1 MHTRDFSREKVTETG
16 EGPYPG
22 MSGTWTRSRTELS
35 QAELS
40 QTVRLA
46 VGSFAKIVAGYRGRE
61 MMTSQRGMQMEQV
74 RRERRQQGTS
84 PKARGGFTLIE
95 LLIVIVIIGVLVGLI
110 GPAVMRAFRT
120 ARDAQVRAEVSQLE
134 AAVTSFKT
142 TYGVEPP
149 SRIVL
154 FEAGADGADAGGND
168 WDDVS
173 SFTPAGE
180 LARSRAIIRRI
191 WPQFDFALARDLNLD
206 GDSTDVVTLNGSQC
220 LLFFLGGGRDAA
232 GAMIGFAKNPTNPF
246 ATGGSR
252 EGPFFEFRLDRV
264 RAGATGQF
272 PTYVDAYPQ
281 QSRGYVYFSSNDGR
295 GYRPLG
301 ADGRAGVTGVDDD
314 GNGKTDFLDA
324 GNTVPD
330 PAEVGFAG
338 SDDESPPGGPASVYM
353 QEVSASASAAY
364 KAQTFQI
371 ISPGVD
377 GKFGVGGL
385 FKAEDQQNSLKT
397 RRPDG
402 TMGTD
407 SDFVNGVAE
416 YDNITNFHGGRLYAR

>member
-1 MHTRDFSREKVTETG
+1 MQTTSPV
-16 EGPYPG
+16 
-22 MSGTWTRSRTELS
+22 TRS
-35 QAELS
+35 QASDANEPA
-40 QTVRLA
+40 RR
-46 VGSFAKIVAGYRGRE
+46 INRG
-61 MMTSQRGMQMEQV
+61 
-74 RRERRQQGTS
+74 
-84 PKARGGFTLIE
+84 AFTLIE
-95 LLIVIVIIGVLVGLI
+95 LLIVTVIIGLLVAMI
-110 GPAVMRAFRT
+110 APAVMRGFRA
-120 ARDAQVRAEVSQLE
+120 ARDAQVRAEISQLE

-154 FEAGADGADAGGND
+154 FEAHADGSDAGGND
-168 WDDVS
+168 WDDVTT
-173 SFTPAGE
+173 FTPAGE

-191 WPQFDFALARDLNLD
+191 WPQFDFTTPHDPVTFPRDLNGD
-206 GDSTDVVTLNGSQC
+206 GDATDVLTLNASQC
-220 LLFFLGGGRDAA
+220 LLFFLGGGQDTSK
-232 GAMIGFAKNPTNPF
+232 AMVGFSKNPTNPF
-246 ATGGSR
+246 KTGGSR
-252 EGPFFEFRLDRV
+252 DGPFFEFRLDRV
-264 RAGATGQF
+264 LAGPTGQF
-272 PTYVDAYPQ
+272 PTYVDSYAQ

-301 ADGRAGVTGVDDD
+301 ADGRAGVSGVDDD

-338 SDDESPPGGPASVYM
+338 SDDESPPGGPASVYL

-385 FKAEDQQNSLKT
+385 FKAEEQQNSLKT
-397 RRPDG
+397 RRPDD
-402 TMGTD
+402 TMG
-407 SDFVNGVAE
+407 SDPEFVNGLAE

>member
-1 MHTRDFSREKVTETG
+1 MKSDR
-16 EGPYPG
+16 G
-22 MSGTWTRSRTELS
+22 MRT
-35 QAELS
+35 
-40 QTVRLA
+40 
-46 VGSFAKIVAGYRGRE
+46 GRE
-61 MMTSQRGMQMEQV
+61 RSDVATDV
-74 RRERRQQGTS
+74 RR
-84 PKARGGFTLIE
+84 GFTLIE

-110 GPAVMRAFRT
+110 GPAVMRGFRT
-120 ARDAQVRAEVSQLE
+120 ARDAQVRTEITQLE
-134 AAVTSFKT
+134 AGITSFKT

-154 FEAGADGADAGGND
+154 FEQGADGSDSGGND
-168 WDDVS
+168 WDDVT

-180 LARSRAIIRRI
+180 VARSRAIVRRI
-191 WPQFDFALARDLNLD
+191 WPQFDFSLARDLNAD
-206 GDSTDVVTLNGSQC
+206 GDTTDGPVVLNGSQC

-232 GAMIGFAKNPTNPF
+232 GAMIGFSKNPTNPF

-264 RAGATGQF
+264 SAGATGQF

-281 QSRGYVYFSSNDGR
+281 QSRGYVYFSSYEGR

-301 ADGRAGVTGVDDD
+301 ADGKAGAAGVDDD
-314 GNGKTDFLDA
+314 GNGKTDFLDSPT
-324 GNTVPD
+324 NTIPD

-338 SDDESPPGGPASVYM
+338 TDDESPVGGPASVYM
-353 QEVSASASAAY
+353 QQVSTSASAAF

-385 FKAEDQQNSLKT
+385 FQADQQQSSLKT
-397 RRPDG
+397 RRPDAS
-402 TMGTD
+402 MGGD
-407 SDFVNGVAE
+407 PDFVNGVAE